1 MIDTPERQDVF
12 RALAKAVCD
21 GLEIVRKVEAQN
33 ITIDRHDFYPSL
45 SYLDPGFPRF
55 SFARTSEKIA
65 DVPKDYRTI
74 FKDYPS
80 LFDEYKIKDGSL
92 YLTNEIPSWQEFRSF
107 VQNDS
112 YLKKY
117 LGPGYFWKRA
127 FEAAEKTPVLSI
139 DMKDFLD
146 RHTTFGCIRSLLD
159 RYIQINKSTE
169 YDESS
174 FKPIYLQWERGI
186 FDKRLTFDILVPII
200 RLKFDFEDLPL
211 DDSVALE
218 RIADGL
224 QLSRGHKRSS
234 DMSAHDDVITAAT
247 HALVLKN
254 WSIENGETREDVVN
268 TLNDLRALST
278 AILNIEKFI
287 AALRAATGAVTGYC
301 QILLRP
307 IDWADHWEAD
317 LPCLH
322 LVSKRSYPEQ
332 LEKVHWSDPA
342 PVLSAERCLAAGR
355 LYAVLTQTSN
365 NRLTLAAKRLNAA
378 SLRSDEEDS
387 IMDITIALEALLG
400 DEGKGEMTHKL
411 ATRLAALCRIEK
423 FKEYTSAE
431 VFGFCKKI
439 YAFRS
444 AVAHGAHELGK
455 SRVMKIEEEKII
467 PTVELGLELLGF
479 SLRVLSENQKYL
491 NPHEL
496 DLFLVS

>member
-1 MIDTPERQDVF
+1 MSDTPERQDVY
-12 RALAKAVCD
+12 RALSKAVRD
-21 GLEIVRKVEAQN
+21 GLEIVRKVEARN
-33 ITIDRHDFYPSL
+33 VTIDRHDYYPSL

-55 SFARTSEKIA
+55 SFARSSDTNA
-65 DVPKDYRTI
+65 DVPKDYRRI
-74 FKDYPS
+74 FRDYSS

-92 YLTNEIPSWQEFRSF
+92 YLTNEIPSWQEFRSLA
-107 VQNDS
+107 QNDS

-117 LGPGYFWKRA
+117 LGPGDFWNRA
-127 FEAAEKTPVLSI
+127 LEAAEKNAELLSH
-139 DMKDFLD
+139 MKDFVD
-146 RHTTFGCIRSLLD
+146 NYQIFRCIKSLLD
-159 RYIQINKSTE
+159 RYIQTNKSTE
-169 YDESS
+169 YDEPL
-174 FKPIYLQWERGI
+174 FKPLYLQWERGI
-186 FDKRLTFDILVPII
+186 FAERLTFDILVPII
-200 RLKFDFEDLPL
+200 RLKFDFEDLAL
-211 DDSVALE
+211 GESVAIE
-218 RIADGL
+218 RMDDPL
-224 QLSRGHKRSS
+224 QLSRGRKRSS
-234 DMSAHDDVITAAT
+234 DMSAPDDVITAAT

-254 WSIENGETREDVVN
+254 WSVENGETREDIIN
-268 TLNDLRALST
+268 TLNDLRALSA
-278 AILNIEKFI
+278 AILNVDKFI

-322 LVSKRSYPEQ
+322 LVSKRAYPEQ
-332 LEKVHWSDPA
+332 LEKINWSDPA
-342 PVLSAERCLAAGR
+342 PVLSAEQCLAAGR
-355 LYAVLTQTSN
+355 LYAVLTRTTS

-387 IMDITIALEALLG
+387 VMDITIALEALLG

-423 FKEYTSAE
+423 FKEYTSAD
-431 VFGFCKKI
+431 VFSFCKKI

-455 SRVMKIEEEKII
+455 SRVIKIEEEKTI

-491 NPHEL
+491 DPHAL